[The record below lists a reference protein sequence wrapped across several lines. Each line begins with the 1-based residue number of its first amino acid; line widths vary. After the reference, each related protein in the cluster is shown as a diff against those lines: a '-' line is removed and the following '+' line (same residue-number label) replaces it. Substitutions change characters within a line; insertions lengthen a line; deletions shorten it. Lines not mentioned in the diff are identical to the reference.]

1 MFTNPIVKKV
11 LEHGTAI
18 VIFLLVSLFYF
29 YPQLQGK
36 VVQQTDIVQ
45 FKSMSNEITT
55 FMEETG
61 EETQWTNAMFGGM
74 PAYQIHAPQRKNLMR
89 LVEDVFQLFF
99 ERPIGYF
106 IALMI
111 CFYIMMTSLG
121 VSRWL
126 SVIGAIACALGTNNL
141 VLFEAGHTSK
151 IRAIT
156 YGMPVIAGV
165 ILAYRD
171 QLLKGGVLFTLGMG
185 LSLFANHIQ
194 MTYLLGILLLIFVIV
209 KAVKAVQSQEL
220 PSFAKAS
227 GVLLLGLL
235 LAVGSS
241 TSKLWTTYSYG
252 KDTMR
257 GQPILKKAEG
267 PTTSS
272 SEVDGLEFGY
282 AMQWSNGTV
291 DLFAAFIPGVAG
303 GGSSE
308 LVSEGAPI
316 YKDSQWGGVVRQGLG
331 GRIPLYWGSLPFTSG
346 PIYFGAI
353 ICFLFVLGLILVK
366 GPMKWWLAGSV
377 LLLFLLS
384 MGKNFETFNR
394 IIFDYLPLYNKFR
407 TPNSILSLVAIL
419 MPFLGI
425 MGLSKIVTGEAKK
438 EEVMR
443 ALQIALGSLGAVGL
457 FFAFMGPSFFDFAAQ
472 GDAGFLQRIQR
483 AVPQLNLQNI
493 DPIIETR
500 KSLMRSDALRSLLLI
515 AVAGGLIW
523 AYIQEKIKATHLLIA
538 LGLVTIFDLWTVGRR
553 YLDESNFVQD
563 RNYEANFQPRPVDEL
578 ILKDDDPNFR
588 VLDLSINTFNS
599 AFPSYFH
606 KTIGGYHPAK
616 LQRYQDVIERHISRN
631 NIEVLNMLNT
641 RYIITQEQEL
651 RPNTSAY
658 GNAWFVDNIKIV
670 PDANA
675 EIDGLNGI
683 NGEQDV
689 IVHQEYNDY
698 VSGFTPQKNGSI
710 ELTEYA
716 PNRLVYSSNSTSEQ
730 FAVFSE
736 VWYGPNKGWQAYID
750 GEPVEHIRANYVL
763 RAMRVPAGQ
772 HTIEFKFA
780 PKAYYAGENISLVT
794 SLLILLGILAY
805 LFLEYKKL
813 ADLPPEPVVKKVSQA
828 KPEKKSAPSKRKKKR
843 K

>member
-1 MFTNPIVKKV
+1 MSTNPIVKKV
-11 LEHGTAI
+11 LEHGAAI

-45 FKSMSNEITT
+45 FKSMSNEITS

-121 VSRWL
+121 VSQWL

-151 IRAIT
+151 IKAIT
-156 YGMPVIAGV
+156 YGMLVIAGV

-194 MTYLLGILLLIFVIV
+194 MTYLLGVLLFIYVVI
-209 KAVKAVQSQEL
+209 KAVEAFQNKQV
-220 PSFAKAS
+220 PNFAKAS
-227 GVLLLGLL
+227 GILLLGLL

-257 GQPILKKAEG
+257 GQPILQKADG
-267 PTTSS
+267 PVTSS
-272 SEVDGLEFGY
+272 SQVDGLEFGY

-308 LVSEGAPI
+308 PVSKSAPLYDDPNWAVI
-316 YKDSQWGGVVRQGLG
+316 VPQQMG
-331 GRIPLYWGSLPFTSG
+331 GRAPLYWGSLPFTSG

-366 GPMKWWLAGSV
+366 GPVKWWLAGSV

-394 IIFDYLPLYNKFR
+394 LIFDYLPLYNKFR
-407 TPNSILSLVAIL
+407 TPNSILSIAAIL

-425 MGLSKIVTGEAKK
+425 MGLSKILTGEVKK
-438 EEVMR
+438 EEIMK
-443 ALQIALGSLGAVGL
+443 ALQIALGSLAAVSL
-457 FFAFMGPSFFDFAAQ
+457 FFAFVGPSYFDFASP
-472 GDAGFLQRIQR
+472 GDSRFPQ
-483 AVPQLNLQNI
+483 QLNINALI
-493 DPIIETR
+493 DTR

-515 AVAGGLIW
+515 AIAGGVIW
-523 AYIQEKIKATHLLIA
+523 AYIQEKIKAPQLLVI

-578 ILKDDDPNFR
+578 ILKDNDPNFR
-588 VLDLSINTFNS
+588 VLDLSVNTFRS

-616 LQRYQDVIERHISRN
+616 LQRYQDIIDYHISKN
-631 NIEVLNMLNT
+631 NMEVLNMLNT
-641 RYIITQEQEL
+641 RYIITQNQEL
-651 RPNTSAY
+651 RPNTSAH
-658 GNAWFVDNIKIV
+658 GNAWFVDNIKVV

-675 EIDGLNGI
+675 EIEGLNGI
-683 NGEQDV
+683 NAEQDAL
-689 IVHQEYNDY
+689 VHQEYNDY
-698 VSGFTPQKNGSI
+698 ISGFTPQKNGSI

-750 GEPVEHIRANYVL
+750 GEPVEHIRTNYVL

-780 PKAYYAGENISLVT
+780 PKAYYAGENISLIT
-794 SLLILLGILAY
+794 SLLILLGLLAY

-813 ADLPPEPVVKKVSQA
+813 ANTPPEPVVKKVSKA
-828 KPEKKSAPSKRKKKR
+828 KPEQKSAPTKRKKKR